1 MRLTRVIDIDTGDI
15 QRLRRRKMVDPRL
28 HAVRVTAPFEIE
40 VVGDELVRL
49 GVFPNDGRLPGQ
61 ILGDLLTLI
70 AGEGAGEA
78 GVDGVF
84 HRRKIL
90 PAVNAVAPV
99 IQTEIVIQLPEVRI
113 FLLQAAHEALLHIA
127 ANIVVMLGF
136 VIQLPA
142 DNRRMMLHMGHQ
154 RADNFFGIA
163 AKGRVDDIHDL
174 PRTIFLLPRDGG
186 DQNIGMF
193 RRQPGRYG
201 VGRRPDDDRNAG
213 LIHRLQHPV
222 DMVEIVLALFRL
234 QRTPGGLGNTHH
246 VNAGFAH

>member
-1 MRLTRVIDIDTGDI
+1 MPAGVAGPGRVSTGRSPEPGFQHEVVLARLKRAGDGAAKGDFPSGQVCLTRVIDIDAGDI

-49 GVFPNDGRLPGQ
+49 GVFPNDGRLPCQ

-99 IQTEIVIQLPEVRI
+99 IQAEIAIQLPEVRI

-142 DNRRMMLHMGHQ
+142 DNRRMVLHMGHQ
-154 RADNFFGIA
+154 RADNFSA
-163 AKGRVDDIHDL
+163 
-174 PRTIFLLPRDGG
+174 
-186 DQNIGMF
+186 
-193 RRQPGRYG
+193 
-201 VGRRPDDDRNAG
+201 
-213 LIHRLQHPV
+213 
-222 DMVEIVLALFRL
+222 
-234 QRTPGGLGNTHH
+234 
-246 VNAGFAH
+246 